1 MSETRQLENAYV
13 IDVGYRKEQ
22 PIALVK
28 MNNEYVIGF
37 GYEIK
42 DNKIDWQYGYYYL
55 TDFEKA
61 KTDFKRVLA
70 GENLA
75 DTFSEKEENKIME
88 DYQFY
93 SVEEVMKILKDK
105 EKLLYVD
112 DGCDEVVI
120 KFEDL
125 PDVIVDINTKSG
137 MTDLKIYDYQNPS
150 MTPLATTM
158 GIFLDKCNPD
168 LREKIIDRFVKL
180 QQGEIEVKDYKMI
193 DEYIL
198 EEARDKLEQ
207 EKKTKAKRN
216 KEARYMEVKINKDI
230 REFSESIFFGLSL
243 RQFIFSV
250 IACIVA
256 VVLYFVLK
264 PYLGLETLS
273 WVCILGAAPFAVLG
287 FVKYNGMTAEKF
299 IVAVIKSEFLTPK
312 KLTFKATNIYAQNF
326 KPTIDKKLKQSLLKP
341 QKKKK
346 EKKDK
351 KKKKEVKN
359 NENS

>member
-1 MSETRQLENAYV
+1 
-13 IDVGYRKEQ
+13 
-22 PIALVK
+22 
-28 MNNEYVIGF
+28 
-37 GYEIK
+37 
-42 DNKIDWQYGYYYL
+42 
-55 TDFEKA
+55 
-61 KTDFKRVLA
+61 
-70 GENLA
+70 
-75 DTFSEKEENKIME
+75 
-88 DYQFY
+88 
-93 SVEEVMKILKDK
+93 
-105 EKLLYVD
+105 
-112 DGCDEVVI
+112 
-120 KFEDL
+120 
-125 PDVIVDINTKSG
+125 
-137 MTDLKIYDYQNPS
+137 
-150 MTPLATTM
+150 
-158 GIFLDKCNPD
+158 
-168 LREKIIDRFVKL
+168 
-180 QQGEIEVKDYKMI
+180 
-193 DEYIL
+193 
-198 EEARDKLEQ
+198 
-207 EKKTKAKRN
+207 
-216 KEARYMEVKINKDI
+216 MEVKINKDI

-256 VVLYFVLK
+256 VVLYFLLK

-312 KLTFKATNIYAQNF
+312 KLTFKATNIYAETF